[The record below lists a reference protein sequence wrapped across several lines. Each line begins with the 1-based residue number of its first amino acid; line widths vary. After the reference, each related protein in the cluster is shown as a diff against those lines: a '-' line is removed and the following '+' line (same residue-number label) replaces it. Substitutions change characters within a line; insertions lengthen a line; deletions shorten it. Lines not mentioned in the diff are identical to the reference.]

1 MAKNNTTNKETTAP
15 QLNGAA
21 NENTIAVDNKTGRNS
36 RTGTPCT
43 PAKPKPKNEAKA
55 KARATRRKAKKLTKN
70 GGEIIKIKFGQINVG
85 FYFIEGINLADFITK
100 NKNVKELALL
110 SKDHQ
115 KSLLNKVHNAFALTK
130 GRFESIKVGKA
141 SAKWSREDNDYRAFV
156 SMQAKLRREAF
167 GQEKQDAYAKDE
179 AKVLASLAERKLAI
193 TKK

>member
-1 MAKNNTTNKETTAP
+1 MANTNKTNNETTAP

-21 NENTIAVDNKTGRNS
+21 NENTIAVDNNSGRSN
-36 RTGTPCT
+36 RNGTT
-43 PAKPKPKNEAKA
+43 AKPKAKNEAKA

-70 GGEIIKIKFGQINVG
+70 GGELIPIKFGNKKTN

-115 KSLLNKVHNAFALTK
+115 KDVLNRVHNQFALTT

-141 SAKWSREDNDYRAFV
+141 TGKWSREDGQYRAFV
-156 SMQAKLRREAF
+156 SMQGKLRREAF
-167 GQEKQDAYAKDE
+167 DDEKLAALAKDKAKMLAAYAE
-179 AKVLASLAERKLAI
+179 REASL
-193 TKK
+193 KK